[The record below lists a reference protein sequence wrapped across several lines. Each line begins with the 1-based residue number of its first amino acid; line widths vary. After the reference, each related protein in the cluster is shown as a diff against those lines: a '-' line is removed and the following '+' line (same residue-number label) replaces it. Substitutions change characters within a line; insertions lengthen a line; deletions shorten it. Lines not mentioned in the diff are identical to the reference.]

1 MPTENYVKC
10 LRIGLKVP
18 RWNGKC
24 GIQSQAYIDFP
35 LSSCFVAT
43 YDNIIVLRNEGKGT
57 CIPNFFS
64 GYFPP
69 ISRSMDQQSFWESCG
84 NTGREMTVYKVY
96 SPESGSVGEVISMG
110 VTGKI
115 SKRGNLGQ
123 NCNQEM
129 GKNLT
134 GSE

>member
-1 MPTENYVKC
+1 
-10 LRIGLKVP
+10 
-18 RWNGKC
+18 
-24 GIQSQAYIDFP
+24 
-35 LSSCFVAT
+35 
-43 YDNIIVLRNEGKGT
+43 
-57 CIPNFFS
+57 
-64 GYFPP
+64 
-69 ISRSMDQQSFWESCG
+69 
-84 NTGREMTVYKVY
+84 MTVYKVY